1 MNARTA
7 LAVLFA
13 VVTQGY
19 SQESPPP
26 VIAEWKVG
34 MTKEEALAITTHG
47 VPVKAGQSAS
57 GSDPSNRVIESEVF
71 KVPDSITY
79 LGQQGQ
85 ISFTVRDEK
94 VAGLGFI
101 VMIPDYTLESR
112 ANAYRFAGE
121 AAGLLE
127 FKDREEFVTRA
138 KSGIDE
144 ICDLGRPMAQAVS
157 PEDPTVVMSFRVVA
171 NRGFACHLVVDPG
184 LGSGYQLLEGG
195 ITVRTG
201 RSFPMGPMGP
211 MGPMTP
217 GNRTGIPAKAPAY
230 NSANSYQVNGADGRT
245 FQRSLGTINALLVR
259 PLEDGKNAASAMKLT
274 VTAIGERTDG
284 LVDFGFNQEV
294 GEDMQRANQEVV
306 RAVMLRNGGFPANM
320 NVRFGFAD
328 KWGGKDGPSAAVA
341 CALLLESLVH
351 GFEIPVQLAV
361 TGDLNADSTVQPVG
375 GVADKIR
382 GAMDAKCTLIGIPA
396 SNEEDVTDLVVEENL
411 RRFLTA
417 KVFTLE
423 KLDDALLLADPSRM
437 SDDVRKAFTDLDAVQ
452 KELAVQGSA
461 LFTPGMQQRLTSIQ
475 TSLPNCYTAKILAA
489 AGRRSLLARYSLVGS
504 LMRIDEAMAP
514 FAGFLAKVKEGESI
528 DEFRLNRDNPMQEA
542 KNRLSALRS
551 KSDERLV
558 AVIDAQKA
566 VVDQFQRFVSADI
579 GSKSV
584 FDTHIAELEKF
595 EGRAAE
601 AWKKVKENREIQDQF
616 MKRGISL

>member
-1 MNARTA
+1 M
-7 LAVLFA
+7 
-13 VVTQGY
+13 
-19 SQESPPP
+19 
-26 VIAEWKVG
+26 IAEWKVG

-144 ICDLGRPMAQAVS
+144 ICDLGRPSAQAVS

-184 LGSGYQLLEGG
+184 LGSGYQLIEGG

-211 MGPMTP
+211 MGP
-217 GNRTGIPAKAPAY
+217 GNRTGTPAKVPAF
-230 NSANSYQVNGADGRT
+230 NSTNSYQVNGADGKK
-245 FQRSLGTINALLVR
+245 FNRSLGTINALLVR

-284 LVDFGFNQEV
+284 VVDFGFNQEV

-341 CALLLESLVH
+341 CALLLESLIH
-351 GFEIPVQLAV
+351 GFEIPAQLAV

-382 GAMDAKCTLIGIPA
+382 GAMDANCSLIGIPA

-452 KELAVQGSA
+452 KELAVQGAA
-461 LFTPGMQQRLTSIQ
+461 LFSPEMQQRLTSIQ
-475 TSLPNCYTAKILAA
+475 TALPNCYTAKILAA
-489 AGRRSLLARYSLVGS
+489 AGRRTLPVRYSLVGS

-514 FAGFLAKVKEGESI
+514 FAGFLAKVKEEKSI
-528 DEFRLNRDNPMQEA
+528 DEFRLTRDNPMQLA
-542 KNRLSALRS
+542 KNRLNALRS
-551 KSDERLV
+551 KSDERLI

-579 GSKSV
+579 GSTSV
-584 FDTHIAELEKF
+584 FDSHIKELEKVDS
-595 EGRAAE
+595 RAAE
-601 AWKKVKENREIQDQF
+601 AWKQVRDNREIQDQF